1 MLTKPI
7 LPVDIIA
14 LDKSNKQ
21 SFPFFISGGDQV
33 VKNEMEIQK
42 QSNSIEVY
50 KQTQETF
57 KFVHTVPANTLTN
70 GTLYQY
76 RIRTYNINN
85 QTSSWSKW
93 QLFYCYS
100 TPSITMDISK
110 IVNNSSVLIT
120 GTYTQ
125 SENEE
130 LQSYQY
136 SLYNEND
143 VLIAASTVKYDE
155 LLKHQFSGLT
165 DNNKYKV
172 ELKVTTKHKMIT
184 TTGKQAFT
192 VEYLKPQIPT
202 VLLLENLK
210 SQGKIKATVNIINIE
225 GSSND
230 TPVYKNNTYI
240 DLTSNDHKVWFDEG
254 FNLSG
259 DFTLKVWCKG
269 LINNTDFLVLYGDKD
284 TEETPYRIT
293 LNYLNNKIHV
303 YEKVQSIDYYIYSE
317 EINLTEEDIVYIYLN
332 RINNLLTIHGEVL

>member
-1 MLTKPI
+1 
-7 LPVDIIA
+7 
-14 LDKSNKQ
+14 
-21 SFPFFISGGDQV
+21 
-33 VKNEMEIQK
+33 
-42 QSNSIEVY
+42 
-50 KQTQETF
+50 
-57 KFVHTVPANTLTN
+57 
-70 GTLYQY
+70 
-76 RIRTYNINN
+76 
-85 QTSSWSKW
+85 
-93 QLFYCYS
+93 
-100 TPSITMDISK
+100 
-110 IVNNSSVLIT
+110 
-120 GTYTQ
+120 
-125 SENEE
+125 
-130 LQSYQY
+130 
-136 SLYNEND
+136 
-143 VLIAASTVKYDE
+143 
-155 LLKHQFSGLT
+155 
-165 DNNKYKV
+165 
-172 ELKVTTKHKMIT
+172 MIT